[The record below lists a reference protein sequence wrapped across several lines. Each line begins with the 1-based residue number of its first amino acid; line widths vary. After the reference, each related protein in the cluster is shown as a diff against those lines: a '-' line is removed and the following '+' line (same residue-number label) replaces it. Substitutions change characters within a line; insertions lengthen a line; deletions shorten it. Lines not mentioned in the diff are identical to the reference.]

1 MAKSSPFEGIH
12 KQLGARF
19 AEYDG
24 WRLPQDYGDPAAERT
39 ALSTASAAFD
49 LCSFGRFS
57 IPASGAAGLTGLL
70 AGGALLPED
79 GTWLQFQF
87 NGMGSVRIARIRNQY
102 LLLSLP
108 EHRQE
113 VLERTQQARIATVD
127 VTDKTGMLG
136 VYGPD
141 AFRAISKIVPLDLSD
156 LVPGSAV
163 SHSFFMIT
171 VTALRGSWLDI
182 DGLELIC
189 PASAAGLAAGAIAKY
204 HKQQNI
210 VPAGMDCLIQA
221 LRND

>member
-1 MAKSSPFEGIH
+1 MAKSSPFEGVH
-12 KQLGARF
+12 QQMGAQF

-24 WRLPQDYGDPAAERT
+24 WRLPKDYGNPAAESG
-39 ALSTASAAFD
+39 ALSQSSAAFD

-57 IPASGAAGLTGLL
+57 VPAAGATALAGLL
-70 AGGALLPED
+70 AEGTLPDDGAWIRTSMN
-79 GTWLQFQF
+79 GT
-87 NGMGSVRIARIRNQY
+87 GPIRAARIRNQF
-102 LLLSLP
+102 LVLTMPSS
-108 EHRQE
+108 RQA
-113 VLERTQQARIATVD
+113 VSERMQKAGIAAVD

-141 AFRAISKIVPLDLSD
+141 AFRAVSKIIPLDLSE
-156 LVPGSAV
+156 LEPGAVV

-171 VTALRGSWLDI
+171 VTALRGGWLNT

-210 VPAGMDCLIQA
+210 VPAGMDCLIHA
-221 LRND
+221 LGNG

>member
-1 MAKSSPFEGIH
+1 MAKSSPFDGVH
-12 KQLGARF
+12 QQMGAQF

-24 WRLPQDYGDPAAERT
+24 WRLPKNFGDPAAERG
-39 ALSTASAAFD
+39 ALTQSSAAFD

-57 IPASGAAGLTGLL
+57 VPVAGAAALAGLL
-70 AGGALLPED
+70 AEGALPDD
-79 GTWLQFQF
+79 GAWIRTSM
-87 NGMGSVRIARIRNQY
+87 NGSGPVRTARIRNQY
-102 LLLSLP
+102 LVLTMP
-108 EHRQE
+108 GGRQAA
-113 VLERTQQARIATVD
+113 LERMQKAGIAAVD

-141 AFRAISKIVPLDLSD
+141 AFRAVSKIVPLDLSE
-156 LVPGSAV
+156 LTPGSAV

-171 VTALRGSWLDI
+171 VTVLRGGWLNT

-221 LRND
+221 IGNG

>member
-24 WRLPQDYGDPAAERT
+24 WRLPQDYGDPAAERA
-39 ALSTASAAFD
+39 ALSTSSAAFD

-57 IPASGAAGLTGLL
+57 IPVAGAAGLTGLL
-70 AGGALLPED
+70 TGGTLLPED
-79 GTWLQFQF
+79 GTWIRSEM
-87 NGMGSVRIARIRNQY
+87 NGTGFVRIARIRNQY
-102 LLLSLP
+102 LMLTRP
-108 EHRQE
+108 EHRQV
-113 VLERTQQARIATVD
+113 VLEGIQKSGIAAVD

-141 AFRAISKIVPLDLSD
+141 AFRAISKIVPLDLSE

-171 VTALRGSWLDI
+171 VTALRGSWLNV

-189 PASAAGLAAGAIAKY
+189 PSSAAGLAAGAIARY

-221 LRND
+221 LGND